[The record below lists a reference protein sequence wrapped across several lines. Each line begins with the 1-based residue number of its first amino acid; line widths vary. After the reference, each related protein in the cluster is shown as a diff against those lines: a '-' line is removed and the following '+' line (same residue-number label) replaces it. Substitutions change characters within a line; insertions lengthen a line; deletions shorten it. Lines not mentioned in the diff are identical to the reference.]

1 MLHTLSIQI
10 DAETIHSD
18 RRYWKQHGI
27 SVVKPVETVR
37 DKRDIA
43 IFDPITHDSRTPD
56 YNVSQ
61 SKFWSIVSKNPNKG
75 VRDYHEKFDH
85 NMPLP
90 IVSKDEIVYT
100 FEGPQIYFN
109 LINQIIRMEKY
120 IHYDNPDFLKLVADH
135 IQIFERHWRKMVA
148 DIRHGKLDRNLP
160 ISAESRTI
168 FESAN
173 LPKPSLSSKLD
184 QTFRQLGFHKKVLGK
199 DIQIQAFAEK
209 KQHLLASSST
219 TINTSPDHHSSSI
232 AVVPTLYNHNI
243 QSQRKHSLPTT
254 AMRTTSSQL
263 LHPIMTPNKE
273 QSSSS
278 PIKQQQS
285 SSSFPSKS
293 ESKRLMLET
302 IGHTST
308 LHPNNSNALDSS
320 SSGRTP
326 SPSKLSKRQLLANL
340 GNTFKTSGSSSSS
353 TDDRLSLSTAAR
365 GGASRSSPNRG
376 VGTASSSLSRPSSR
390 VALITK
396 PSSSSSSPKR
406 RGSHSDSQRSVV
418 SAEVDAI
425 HYDVSTEPR
434 DKYSHAIKIDK
445 DRFVCPFPA
454 CGKSFH
460 SLDAAFF
467 HLPSHEQKA
476 RLYAPTPLADAH
488 LNYYWPK
495 ESPWLSNDK
504 YTDRVI
510 PPGSIPCP
518 VQGCHLVCENQSQ
531 LYNHLRNIHRIVDS
545 SSVDLPYFEMLGQ
558 AMNIPPYRP
567 PHYLPLHFCPIHTLP
582 YGSCSIC
589 VAIDAKKEGPK
600 PPYRLYP
607 LVSINFKL
615 KQLLITKGHHSLVH
629 IPMNMKKGIKS
640 ELVMINTSES
650 QVGVVILLDNSNVN
664 KTHNDNV
671 MNNSD
676 SINRGKHSISSSSS
690 AAAAAAAVMELK
702 GRPVAMI
709 TDRYDIGWIAVEIL
723 FTYRDAI
730 DRGIILP
737 QTFNKRYQLYR
748 PLSKYVQVNIETRE
762 INYQELE
769 IFDEKGELAMR
780 KYVKWI
786 RFSQIERTFTLKM
799 TNEIEMNSIIQNSVK
814 SVLKK
819 MMFLVN
825 NADDI

>member
-1 MLHTLSIQI
+1 M
-10 DAETIHSD
+10 
-18 RRYWKQHGI
+18 
-27 SVVKPVETVR
+27 KPIETVS

-43 IFDPITHDSRTPD
+43 IFDPITHDSRAPD
-56 YNVSQ
+56 YNISQ

-173 LPKPSLSSKLD
+173 LPKPALSIKLD

-209 KQHLLASSST
+209 KQHLT
-219 TINTSPDHHSSSI
+219 TNISHDHQSSSI
-232 AVVPTLYNHNI
+232 AIVATLNSHNI
-243 QSQRKHSLPTT
+243 QSPQRKHSLPTT

-263 LHPIMTPNKE
+263 LHPIITPNKE
-273 QSSSS
+273 QPPPPSSSSSSS
-278 PIKQQQS
+278 PTKQLVQQ
-285 SSSFPSKS
+285 SFPSKS

-302 IGHTST
+302 IGHPS
-308 LHPNNSNALDSS
+308 PNKSSNNLDSS
-320 SSGRTP
+320 CRSSNSRGRTP

-340 GNTFKTSGSSSSS
+340 GNAFKTGGSN
-353 TDDRLSLSTAAR
+353 DDRLSLSTAVS
-365 GGASRSSPNRG
+365 GGASSPSRG
-376 VGTASSSLSRPSSR
+376 GGGFGT
-390 VALITK
+390 
-396 PSSSSSSPKR
+396 SSSSSSSLTSPKR
-406 RGSHSDSQRSVV
+406 RGSHSDSYRPAVV
-418 SAEVDAI
+418 SAEVNAI

-460 SLDAAFF
+460 SLDAAFY
-467 HLPSHEQKA
+467 HLPSHEQKT

-488 LNYYWPK
+488 LNYYWPN

-518 VQGCHLVCENQSQ
+518 VQRCHLVCENQSQ

-545 SSVDLPYFEMLGQ
+545 SSIDLPYFEMLGQ
-558 AMNIPPYRP
+558 AINIPPHRP

-589 VAIDAKKEGPK
+589 IDIDAKKEGPK

-615 KQLLITKGHHSLVH
+615 KQLLITKGYHSLVH
-629 IPMNMKKGIKS
+629 IPMNMKKINKS
-640 ELVMINTSES
+640 EHDLVMINTSES
-650 QVGVVILLDNSNVN
+650 QVGVVILLDNGSNVN
-664 KTHNDNV
+664 KTHNDNM
-671 MNNSD
+671 MNNSNNI
-676 SINRGKHSISSSSS
+676 SHGKHRTHSTTSATGATASSSLTSSSSS
-690 AAAAAAAVMELK
+690 AAVMELK

-737 QTFNKRYQLYR
+737 HTFNKRYQLYR
-748 PLSKYVQVNIETRE
+748 PLSKYLQVNIETRE

-769 IFDEKGELAMR
+769 IFDENGEIAMR

-786 RFSQIERTFTLKM
+786 RFSQIERTFILKM
-799 TNEIEMNSIIQNSVK
+799 TTEIEMNSIIQSSVK

-819 MMFLVN
+819 TMFLVN